1 MSRKTSSKGSAAEGS
16 GEDGGSSG
24 PDPASAGLA
33 AGPEGVEAWA
43 ERVLKDLADKGDAD
57 IDIMEGAL
65 ALAVF
70 DAPAEALDQYRR
82 HLADMAAALDKV
94 GVADDASAE
103 ERLAALNHVLFG
115 LYGYTGDTESYD
127 DLQNANLIR
136 VMDRRRGLPV
146 ALGILM
152 LHLARGRGWTMR
164 GLDFPGH
171 FLLQLDGP
179 GERLIVDPFNGGAAL
194 DASDLRALLK
204 AASGNDAELTPDHY
218 AAVSDRDIL
227 LRLQNNIKLRL
238 VQAKR
243 VEAALGIVDA
253 MLLLAPEKPW
263 LWREAG
269 LMNAHIGKL
278 KTAVAALETYIDRE
292 TRPGP
297 RSEAQAMIDGLRGQM
312 N

>member
-1 MSRKTSSKGSAAEGS
+1 MSRKTSSKGSETEGS
-16 GEDGGSSG
+16 KAGGN
-24 PDPASAGLA
+24 PIDTDTAEA
-33 AGPEGVEAWA
+33 APVGIEAWA
-43 ERVLKDLADKGDAD
+43 EHVLKGLADQGNAD

-82 HLADMAAALDKV
+82 HLADMAGALGKV
-94 GVADDASAE
+94 DVADDAPAE
-103 ERLAALNHVLFG
+103 DRLAALNHVLFG
-115 LYGYTGDTESYD
+115 LYGYSGDTESYD

-179 GERLIVDPFNGGAAL
+179 GERLIVDPFNGGTAL

-243 VEAALGIVDA
+243 IEAALGIVDA
-253 MLLLAPEKPW
+253 MLMLAPEKPW

-269 LMNAHIGKL
+269 LMNAHIGRL

-297 RSEAQAMIDGLRGQM
+297 RSEAQAVIDGLRGQM